1 MVLFTVSSWPL
12 GVCVAVHVYVCIWMD
27 CALSENVFSHTS
39 LVGPFCPH
47 SASGTMI
54 VVRLTVIH

>member
-39 LVGPFCPH
+39 LVGPCHFAHISP
-47 SASGTMI
+47 AA
-54 VVRLTVIH
+54 L